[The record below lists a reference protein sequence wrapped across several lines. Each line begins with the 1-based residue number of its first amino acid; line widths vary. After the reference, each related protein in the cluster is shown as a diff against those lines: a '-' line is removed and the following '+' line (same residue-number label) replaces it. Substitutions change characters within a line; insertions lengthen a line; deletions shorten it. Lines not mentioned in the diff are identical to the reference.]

1 MIALILPAAL
11 MLSPAASHASAVPS
25 ALFAAQARAAHL
37 SATQQAALRREVN
50 KIIARYGG
58 HQIALNEIALAH
70 DSSVLFPLPGQRVAR
85 VLPGTPP
92 LPVDKAKIAH
102 ATKAAVSPAW
112 STGQT
117 WYAPNGAS
125 CQFYFLCT
133 WQGQNFTGANFN
145 VSDCN
150 TWQELPGSGWDSYGS
165 WVNNQRFGTRA
176 YLGDSDEQLLATIPA
191 DGSENPEPVN
201 SNSMSWAPV
210 WYLMAC
216 QD

>member
-58 HQIALNEIALAH
+58 RQIALNEIALPH

-92 LPVDKAKIAH
+92 LPVNKAKIAH
-102 ATKAAVSPAW
+102 ASQGRRLAGVVHRPDVVRAQRRTLPVLLSLHLAGPELHRHQFQRQRLQHMAGTAW
-112 STGQT
+112 
-117 WYAPNGAS
+117 
-125 CQFYFLCT
+125 F
-133 WQGQNFTGANFN
+133 
-145 VSDCN
+145 
-150 TWQELPGSGWDSYGS
+150 
-165 WVNNQRFGTRA
+165 R
-176 YLGDSDEQLLATIPA
+176 LG
-191 DGSENPEPVN
+191 
-201 SNSMSWAPV
+201 
-210 WYLMAC
+210 
-216 QD
+216 

>member
-1 MIALILPAAL
+1 MTKSRWLLRGAAVIALILPAAL

-92 LPVDKAKIAH
+92 LPVNKAKIAH

-125 CQFYFLCT
+125 CQFLFSAPGRARASPAPISTSATATHGRNCLVPAGIAT
-133 WQGQNFTGANFN
+133 A
-145 VSDCN
+145 
-150 TWQELPGSGWDSYGS
+150 PGSII
-165 WVNNQRFGTRA
+165 RA
-176 YLGDSDEQLLATIPA
+176 SA
-191 DGSENPEPVN
+191 PERT
-201 SNSMSWAPV
+201 
-210 WYLMAC
+210 
-216 QD
+216 